1 MIMASVVPPLT
12 QLRDRVGEAATAAQ
26 RPTPGTRTT
35 VPSIWPSVCCHD
47 FHSDRR
53 TDRTGPVFGEP
64 KCTLL

>member
-35 VPSIWPSVCCHD
+35 VPSI
-47 FHSDRR
+47 
-53 TDRTGPVFGEP
+53 
-64 KCTLL
+64 